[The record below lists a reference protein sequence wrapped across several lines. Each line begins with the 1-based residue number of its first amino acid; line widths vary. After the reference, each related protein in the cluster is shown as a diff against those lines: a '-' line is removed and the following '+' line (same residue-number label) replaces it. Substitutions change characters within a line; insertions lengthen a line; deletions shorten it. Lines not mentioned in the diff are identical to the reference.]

1 VDEGAHPGLIHDHR
15 TTHTLEPKMIHSR
28 SSLLAGVAF
37 MLAMLGA
44 CSSAQRARDAVARG
58 VAVISDVNGATV
70 GTAQLSQNAAGV
82 VTVDI
87 ASLALP
93 AGTHGI
99 HFHEAG
105 ICQGGSTAF
114 STAGAH
120 YNPLGREHGLENAN
134 GPHAG
139 DAPNVVIPTS
149 GIGAVSFGTNRV
161 SLTPGAISLFDS
173 NGSSIVVHAN
183 ADDQRTQPSGN
194 SGGRI
199 ACGVVRAIP

>member
-1 VDEGAHPGLIHDHR
+1 
-15 TTHTLEPKMIHSR
+15 MIHSR
-28 SSLLAGVAF
+28 SSLLLNATLLIAVC
-37 MLAMLGA
+37 GA

-58 VAVISDVNGATV
+58 VAVISDTNGATV
-70 GTAQLSQNAAGV
+70 GTAQLSQDAAGV

-120 YNPLGREHGLENAN
+120 YNPLGREHGLENPN

-139 DAPNVVIPTS
+139 DAPNIVVPVS
-149 GIGAVSFGTNRV
+149 GVGAVSFGTSRV

-183 ADDQRTQPSGN
+183 PDDQRTQPSGN
-194 SGGRI
+194 SGARI
-199 ACGVVRAIP
+199 ACGVVQALP

>member
-1 VDEGAHPGLIHDHR
+1 
-15 TTHTLEPKMIHSR
+15 MIRSR
-28 SSLLAGVAF
+28 STLLLNATLLIAIC
-37 MLAMLGA
+37 GA

-58 VAVISDVNGATV
+58 VAVISDVNGTTV
-70 GTAQLSQNAAGV
+70 GTAQLSQNAGGE

-99 HFHEAG
+99 HFHEVG
-105 ICQGGSTAF
+105 ICAGGSTAF

-120 YNPLGREHGLENAN
+120 YNPLGREHGLENPN

-139 DAPNVVIPTS
+139 DAPNVVVPAS
-149 GIGAVSFGTNRV
+149 GIGAVSFETNRV
-161 SLTPGAISLFDS
+161 SLTPGSISLFDA
-173 NGSSIVVHAN
+173 NGSSIVVHAS

-194 SGGRI
+194 SGARI